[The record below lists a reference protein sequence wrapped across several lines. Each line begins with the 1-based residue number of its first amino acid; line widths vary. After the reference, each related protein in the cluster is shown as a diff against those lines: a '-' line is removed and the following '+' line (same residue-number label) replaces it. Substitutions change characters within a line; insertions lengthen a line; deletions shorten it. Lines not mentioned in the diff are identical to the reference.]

1 MPILKDFERRLEGLV
16 EGFFARAFRS
26 GVQPVE
32 LAKRLVR
39 EMDANQ
45 TVGVTD
51 IWVPNRYV
59 FRLSPEDHE
68 RYAQAEKVLG
78 AEMRELA
85 EQQADERGWKLVGPP
100 EVVFEV
106 DEELGKGRFTCDAA
120 LVEGPD
126 KPLTG
131 ELAAVGRPFLQL
143 IRDNQAVETYPLD
156 REVVSIGRLSE
167 CDVVVSDPGASRR
180 HAEVRKENGSFVLS
194 DLGSTNGTKINE
206 DTVSERELQHGDRI
220 TIGRTVLE
228 FRKG

>member
-59 FRLSPEDHE
+59 FRLSREDRE
-68 RYAQAEKVLG
+68 RYEQVEQVLA
-78 AEMRELA
+78 AEMRQLA
-85 EQQADERGWKLVGPP
+85 QQQAGERGWKLVGPP
-100 EVVFEV
+100 EIVFEV
-106 DEELGKGRFTCDAA
+106 DDELGKGRFSCVAA

-131 ELAAVGRPFLQL
+131 ELAAVGRAFLQL
-143 IRDNQAVETYPLD
+143 MRDNLPVQTYPLD
-156 REVVSIGRLSE
+156 RDTTSIGRLSE
-167 CDVVVSDPGASRR
+167 CDVVVSDAGASRR
-180 HAEVRKENGSFVLS
+180 HAEIRRENGSYVLS
-194 DLGSTNGTKINE
+194 DLGSTNGTRVNE
-206 DTVSERELQHGDRI
+206 ATVSERKLQHGDRI

-228 FRKG
+228 FRRG